1 MGSQLLDDTTPT
13 DDLALLRVA
22 VRNVGKLSVA
32 LNDMTTRLEQVATDI
47 TVHIEYDDRI
57 ARALESI
64 ADTLSRLER
73 Q

>member
-1 MGSQLLDDTTPT
+1 MGSQLLDDATKK
-13 DDLALLRVA
+13 DDAQLLRDA
-22 VRNVGKLSVA
+22 VRNVERLSEA
-32 LNDMTTRLEQVATDI
+32 INSATTVLEQAATDI